1 MTRRSGIQLAY
12 PFEEKRLAK
21 WKPPWFVQ
29 PKLDGERCRALLTAS
44 QGTTLLSSEQNQISS
59 VPHIK
64 EALNEL
70 GKKLGKSIELDG
82 ELYTHGLAF
91 EDVHSVVGRT
101 VNLHPLHGSIEY
113 HVFDIVDETLP
124 QIDRIKLLY
133 SVATAFPAKIRMV
146 RTLAVSSLD
155 EIMLHY
161 DDIVNAGYEGIIVRH
176 IEAPYKRKRST
187 FMMKFKPKKADIYF
201 VVGYKE
207 ENDIYGKPKGRLGAL
222 SCIGDDGTE
231 FDVGSGLKDTD
242 RQTLWTQRDSLQG
255 HYVKVAYQHTT
266 QGSLR
271 FPVFIELLPKRE
283 EPKFE
288 NPLL

>member
-1 MTRRSGIQLAY
+1 MSKRSGIMLCY

-44 QGTTLLSSEQNQISS
+44 QGTTLLSSEQNRISS
-59 VPHIK
+59 VPHIM

-101 VNLHPLHGSIEY
+101 VNLHPLHETMEY
-113 HVFDIVDETLP
+113 HVFDIIDENLS
-124 QIDRIKLLY
+124 QIDRVKLLY
-133 SVATAFPAKIRMV
+133 SIATAFPAKIRMV
-146 RTLAVSSLD
+146 RTLAASSLD

-161 DDIVNAGYEGIIVRH
+161 DDIVNDGYEGIIVRH
-176 IEAPYKRKRST
+176 IDAPYVRKRST
-187 FMMKFKPKKADIYF
+187 YLMKFKPKKSDVYLIT
-201 VVGYKE
+201 GYKE
-207 ENDIYGKPKGRLGAL
+207 EIDIYGKPKDRLGAL
-222 SCIGDDGTE
+222 LCIGDDGIE
-231 FDVGSGLKDTD
+231 FSVGSGLKDAD
-242 RQTLWTQRDSLQG
+242 REALWIRRESLQG
-255 HYVKVAYQHTT
+255 CYVKVAYQHTT